1 MDEDNSLDIRNWG
14 YYEPTTVK
22 GNLGLHLMA
31 PTMPEKPFSG
41 SRSAAIMTSMYGGFH
56 HRDVGVSQHMYSMDH
71 TRDSLID
78 KREKFHHVLPGNHD
92 YASVF
97 PETSSAHHMQMFQ
110 PPNSVNDETLEQVEG
125 AGVVAKE
132 NGPDKKKKKKK
143 CPKALKCLEAKKGK
157 RGPQAP
163 KPDGSPAAQQGR
175 SAKKTVEIMIN
186 GISMDISLFPIPV
199 CSCTGT
205 PQQCYR
211 WGCGGWQSACC
222 TTCISVHPLPMSVK
236 RRGARIAGR
245 KMSLG
250 AFKKVLEKL
259 AGEGYDFSSAIDLR
273 THWAKHGTNKF
284 VTIK

>member
-1 MDEDNSLDIRNWG
+1 
-14 YYEPTTVK
+14 
-22 GNLGLHLMA
+22 MA

-41 SRSAAIMTSMYGGFH
+41 SRSAAIMTSMSGGFN
-56 HRDVGVSQHMYSMDH
+56 HRDIGVSQHMFPMEH
-71 TRDSLID
+71 MRDASID
-78 KREKFHHVLPGNHD
+78 KREKFHHVFTGNHD
-92 YASVF
+92 YDVVF
-97 PETSSAHHMQMFQ
+97 PETSSANHMQMFQ
-110 PPNSVNDETLEQVEG
+110 PPNSANDETLDQVEG
-125 AGVVAKE
+125 AGVVEKE
-132 NGPDKKKKKKK
+132 NGPDKKKQR
-143 CPKALKCLEAKKGK
+143 PKALKCLKAKKGK
-157 RGPQAP
+157 RGPQVP
-163 KPDGSPAAQQGR
+163 KPDGSPSAQQGK

-222 TTCISVHPLPMSVK
+222 TTCISVHPLPMSMK

-259 AGEGYDFSSAIDLR
+259 AGEGYDFSNAIDLR

>member
-31 PTMPEKPFSG
+31 PTMPENSFSG

-71 TRDSLID
+71 TRDSSID

-92 YASVF
+92 YASVL

-110 PPNSVNDETLEQVEG
+110 PPNSVYDETLEQVEG

-132 NGPDKKKKKKK
+132 NGPVKKKKKR
-143 CPKALKCLEAKKGK
+143 PKALKCLEAKKGK
-157 RGPQAP
+157 IGPQSP

-199 CSCTGT
+199 CSCTGN
-205 PQQCYR
+205 PPNNAIV
-211 WGCGGWQSACC
+211 GVVVGGNQLVVQHVFL
-222 TTCISVHPLPMSVK
+222 CIPCL
-236 RRGARIAGR
+236 
-245 KMSLG
+245 
-250 AFKKVLEKL
+250 
-259 AGEGYDFSSAIDLR
+259 
-273 THWAKHGTNKF
+273 
-284 VTIK
+284 